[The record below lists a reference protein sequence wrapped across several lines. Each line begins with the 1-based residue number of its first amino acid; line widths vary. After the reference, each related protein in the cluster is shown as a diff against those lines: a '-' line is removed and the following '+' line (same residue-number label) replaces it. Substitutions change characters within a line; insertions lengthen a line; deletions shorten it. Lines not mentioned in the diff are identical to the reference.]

1 MDAPIILPTT
11 SAGAGAKLHW
21 HAWLL
26 SGTPRAAVLLIHGYA
41 EHLGR
46 YADVAATLNA
56 KGLAVYAHDHWG
68 HGKSSGTPGFV
79 PAFSAFTDGVDALLA
94 QVKSRHPGLPLIL
107 IGHSMGGLISAT
119 HLLSHQAEYAGAI
132 LSGPAIKPAEEPS
145 RLMIFISRLLS
156 RLLPKMGVLG
166 LDANGVSR
174 DPKVV
179 SDYLADPLVYT
190 GKISA
195 RLAKEMFEAMHRV
208 QAEARTIRVPMLIL
222 HGAEDSLA
230 APEGSQYL
238 YDHLGSPDKQIKI
251 YPHLF
256 HEIFNEPE
264 REAVLADVTGWIDAH
279 LPKAAN
285 P

>member
-1 MDAPIILPTT
+1 MDASLVLPAS
-11 SAGAGAKLHW
+11 SAGSGAKLHW
-21 HAWLL
+21 HAWLPPE
-26 SGTPRAAVLLIHGYA
+26 TPRAIVLLVHGYA
-41 EHLGR
+41 EHLRR
-46 YADVAATLNA
+46 YDHVAATLTA
-56 KGLAVYAHDHWG
+56 KGLAVYALDHWG
-68 HGKSSGTPGFV
+68 HGQSDGVPGFV
-79 PAFSAFTDGVDALLA
+79 PAFSAFTDGVEALLA
-94 QVKSRHPGLPLIL
+94 QVKSRHPGLPLLL

-145 RLMIFISRLLS
+145 RFMIFISRLLS

-166 LDANGVSR
+166 LDSNGVSR

-179 SDYLADPLVYT
+179 SDYLADPLVYN

-195 RLAKEMFEAMHRV
+195 RLAKAMFEAMHRV

-264 REAVLADVTGWIDAH
+264 REVVLADVTGWIDAH
-279 LPKAAN
+279 LPKADI